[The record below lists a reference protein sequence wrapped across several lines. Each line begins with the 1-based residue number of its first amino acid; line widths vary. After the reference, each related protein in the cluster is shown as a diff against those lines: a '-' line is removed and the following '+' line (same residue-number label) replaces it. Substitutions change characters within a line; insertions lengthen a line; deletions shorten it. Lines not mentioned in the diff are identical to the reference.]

1 MNWRLAPTIG
11 LVAVLA
17 PAMAHAQTNLDQGK
31 SASQIF
37 AAACAECHKAPRAL
51 ANGRNS
57 AALTDFLR
65 EHYTT
70 SREQAAAL
78 AAYVLGG
85 RGAEPLGTS
94 AQGKGQKPAAERAE
108 RSTTPALEEPKPTKR
123 QARQSKP
130 DEAARTEAKSD
141 AKPEVKPEIELGP
154 GERPPTSAT
163 RGRRREPK
171 PPLLPMEAAGVA
183 RAPAAVAEPAPSPPP
198 GPEASPE
205 PTPTPTPE
213 TSTPGDAASGE
224 NAPVPRDNIPD

>member
-1 MNWRLAPTIG
+1 MNWRLAPMIG

-37 AAACAECHKAPRAL
+37 AAACAECHKAPRAW
-51 ANGRNS
+51 
-57 AALTDFLR
+57 LTAGIAPRSRIFCAS
-65 EHYTT
+65 TT
-70 SREQAAAL
+70 RPAGNRRRRLPLTCSVAAAPSLLGL
-78 AAYVLGG
+78 ARRARAKSPPSNGPNVVQRPQSRSPSRPNAK
-85 RGAEPLGTS
+85 RGHP
-94 AQGKGQKPAAERAE
+94 R
-108 RSTTPALEEPKPTKR
+108 
-123 QARQSKP
+123 P

-141 AKPEVKPEIELGP
+141 AKPEVKPEVETGP

-171 PPLLPMEAAGVA
+171 PPLLPMEAPGVA

-224 NAPVPRDNIPD
+224 SAPVPRDNIPD

>member
-1 MNWRLAPTIG
+1 VNWHFMPTIG
-11 LVAVLA
+11 LVAALA

-37 AAACAECHKAPRAL
+37 AAACAECHKAPRSL

-57 AALTDFLR
+57 SALTDFLR

-85 RGAEPLGTS
+85 RGAEPVGATP
-94 AQGKGQKPAAERAE
+94 QGRGQKPAAERVE
-108 RSTTPALEEPKPTKR
+108 REAPAPDEPKPSKR
-123 QARQSKP
+123 QGRQAKP
-130 DEAARTEAKSD
+130 DEGARTEAKSD
-141 AKPEVKPEIELGP
+141 AKPEVKPDIELGP
-154 GERPPTSAT
+154 GERPPTAAT

-171 PPLLPMEAAGVA
+171 PPLLQLDPAGVA
-183 RAPAAVAEPAPSPPP
+183 RGPAVPVTEPPP
-198 GPEASPE
+198 VAPPTEEARPA
-205 PTPTPTPE
+205 PTPE